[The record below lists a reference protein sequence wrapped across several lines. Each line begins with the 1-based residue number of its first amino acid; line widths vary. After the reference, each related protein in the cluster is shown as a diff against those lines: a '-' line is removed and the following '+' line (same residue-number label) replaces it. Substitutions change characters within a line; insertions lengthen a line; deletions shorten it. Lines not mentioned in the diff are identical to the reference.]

1 MIARR
6 DDGAMRTSAQHA
18 GDAAEARVA
27 AALESLGW
35 TILGRQVHV
44 GRAELDLI
52 AIDPRSPPSLVVVEV
67 RWRRRRDF
75 GVAEETVDQ
84 AKRERLR
91 RAAWRWLATT
101 NEPPRLPLRFDL
113 VVVEPGADAE
123 SVIRHHRAAF

>member
-1 MIARR
+1 MIGRR
-6 DDGAMRTSAQHA
+6 DDGPMRTIAQQA

-52 AIDPRSPPSLVVVEV
+52 AVDPGPPRWLVVVEV

-75 GVAEETVDQ
+75 GLAEETVDRP
-84 AKRERLR
+84 KRERLR
-91 RAAWRWLATT
+91 RAAWQWLATT
-101 NEPPRLPLRFDL
+101 MEPPRLPLRFDL
-113 VVVEPGADAE
+113 VVVEPGADGANL
-123 SVIRHHRAAF
+123 IRHHRAAF